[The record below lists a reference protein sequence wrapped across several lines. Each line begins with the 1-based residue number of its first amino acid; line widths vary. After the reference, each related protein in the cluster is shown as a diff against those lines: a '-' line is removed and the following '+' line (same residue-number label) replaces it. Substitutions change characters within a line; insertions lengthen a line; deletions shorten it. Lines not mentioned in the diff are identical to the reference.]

1 MMRVLKVIA
10 RTVSVLLLIL
20 ATVFKLGW
28 NGGELRYSAALTRS
42 VTEAGNVER
51 IDYLDERGAPAFAQD
66 LHYASVVRT
75 RDDEGRVVSV
85 FYLDERGKPAEQPE
99 GYCGFL
105 RQYDVLGRN
114 DRVVYTDGSGHPVT
128 TDMGYAMLDYV
139 LDEEGRA
146 IEQWYLDADGRPVE
160 SCYGASGMVSI
171 YDPLGRRV
179 VSTHVDAHKHPY
191 NITLGFATIKREFY
205 WNGRM
210 KRAFFFDKDG
220 NPAQASSG
228 QYGYDYEYDDQGRE
242 VVTTFIDPEGKP
254 MVAGAGYATVKK
266 TYDDINGAVERE
278 MYFDGEGNPACLKKG
293 QYGVRYEGYN
303 QVYLDANG
311 QDMFSPYTW
320 LYNNPLSVVFFA
332 LVVCAISM
340 ALNRRG
346 NAWLLAGYLFFI
358 LFMTLIN
365 RNAAGTTGRAALLWS
380 YRRFFRDAW
389 LRQEILNNIWLFIPL
404 GTIVYRLMGW
414 AGLLAALGLSAAIE
428 IVQYMTGFGMAEF
441 DDLLSNGL
449 GAFTGCGL
457 ANLAGHWG
465 RAAPQN
471 PSDGD
476 E

>member
-1 MMRVLKVIA
+1 MRVLKVIA

-42 VTEAGNVER
+42 VTEAGNVEH
-51 IDYLDERGAPAFAQD
+51 IDYLDDRGAPAFAQD
-66 LHYASVVRT
+66 LQYASVVRT
-75 RDDEGRVVSV
+75 RDDEGRTICE
-85 FYLDERGKPAEQPE
+85 FYYDEKGGPAPQPE
-99 GYCGFL
+99 GYCGL
-105 RQYDVLGRN
+105 KWEYDALGRN
-114 DRVVYTDGSGHPVT
+114 SRIVYTDGSGNPVT

-139 LDEEGRA
+139 FDEEGRA

-160 SCYGASGMVSI
+160 SRYEARGMVSM
-171 YDPLGRRV
+171 YDPLGRRA
-179 VSTHVDAHKHPY
+179 VSIHVDAQKHPH

-210 KRAFFFDKDG
+210 KRAFFYDEAG
-220 NPAQASSG
+220 NPAQAPYG

-242 VVTTFIDPEGKP
+242 VVTTFIDSEGKP
-254 MVAGAGYATVKK
+254 MVASTGYATVKR
-266 TYDDINGAVERE
+266 TYDEVNGTVERE
-278 MYFDGEGNPACLKKG
+278 MYFDGEGNPIALKKG
-293 QYGVRYEGYN
+293 QYGVRYEGFN
-303 QVYLDANG
+303 QVYLDAGG
-311 QDMFSPYTW
+311 QDLFSPYTW

-340 ALNRRG
+340 ALDRSG
-346 NAWLLAGYLFFI
+346 NVWLLVGYLFFI
-358 LFMTLIN
+358 LYMTLMN

-404 GTIVYRLMGW
+404 GTILYRLMGW

-428 IVQYMTGFGMAEF
+428 VVQHMTGFGFAEF

-457 ANLAGHWG
+457 ADLVSHW
-465 RAAPQN
+465 RCTAPQD
-471 PSDGD
+471 PSEADG
-476 E
+476 